1 MLSQGQVLLLMSLN
15 LNELLL
21 IFTEEQQ
28 IELDGE
34 KI

>member
-1 MLSQGQVLLLMSLN
+1 MLSQGQALLLMSLK

-28 IELDGE
+28 AELDGE
-34 KI
+34 KS